1 MVARILLSS
10 SLIFS
15 MLLPT
20 FAQQPTPPP
29 VPGLTPPPQQ
39 KTSEAD
45 SQDVLKITTNLVQ
58 IDVSVTK
65 GEKVVTDL
73 QPEDFEISEDG
84 KLQSITNFSYVSN
97 LPEAAAPKP
106 AAVANSTNKVATP
119 IPPAKVNAGDQR
131 RVMALVVDDDGISW
145 ESMSRVKKQ
154 LQKLIDQLSPNDLIA
169 IIRTDGDVGALQ
181 QFTNDKRVLQNALN
195 SLHWNP
201 CSRVGMEVFR
211 PNGQIGPALS
221 LCSSFGRDRST
232 KATLTSLDFIL
243 KGMGLLP
250 GRKSLVLFSDEIPL
264 EEKDQSLDGKII
276 STMPSLA
283 DLNTLPEAATG
294 SLPGSGL
301 KHATQFQR
309 VIETAIR
316 SAVVVYAVDTRGLQF
331 TGLTAEDR
339 PSTLRGQTSALLRTQ
354 KDREHQLFRGRE
366 GSDLIARRTGGFLIK
381 NSNGFDLP
389 RIMDDQQGYYLIG
402 FRPTEETFDRKFHHL
417 KVGVK
422 RNGLTVRSR
431 DGFFGLT
438 SQEMRPPLLSAP
450 DEMKKALGSPFG
462 AKDVSMRLTTFFI
475 DEDKGPLL
483 RSFLYFDPHDLT
495 FTDGPDGVRAAS
507 IEVKAMLFGDNGTI
521 VEEANQRGSIGITP
535 NMYERSSRE
544 GVIYSFDL
552 PAKVGG
558 IQFRVAVRDVASGRI
573 GSAGQFVDIPNLQGG
588 LLAMSGIV
596 MRAATTDAAKNPFA
610 DDVRTG
616 PAVRHFRQEST
627 IDFGYVIYNANPKS
641 ELAAQARLYHDGKLI
656 LDPYPLT
663 IGRPS
668 TNDSRRVTSRGK
680 LQLGSNLVPGD
691 YVFQIIVTDLADK
704 QKPRV
709 ASQWIDFEIVK

>member
-1 MVARILLSS
+1 
-10 SLIFS
+10 
-15 MLLPT
+15 
-20 FAQQPTPPP
+20 
-29 VPGLTPPPQQ
+29 
-39 KTSEAD
+39 
-45 SQDVLKITTNLVQ
+45 
-58 IDVSVTK
+58 
-65 GEKVVTDL
+65 
-73 QPEDFEISEDG
+73 
-84 KLQSITNFSYVSN
+84 
-97 LPEAAAPKP
+97 
-106 AAVANSTNKVATP
+106 
-119 IPPAKVNAGDQR
+119 
-131 RVMALVVDDDGISW
+131 
-145 ESMSRVKKQ
+145 
-154 LQKLIDQLSPNDLIA
+154 
-169 IIRTDGDVGALQ
+169 
-181 QFTNDKRVLQNALN
+181 
-195 SLHWNP
+195 
-201 CSRVGMEVFR
+201 
-211 PNGQIGPALS
+211 
-221 LCSSFGRDRST
+221 
-232 KATLTSLDFIL
+232 
-243 KGMGLLP
+243 
-250 GRKSLVLFSDEIPL
+250 
-264 EEKDQSLDGKII
+264 
-276 STMPSLA
+276 
-283 DLNTLPEAATG
+283 
-294 SLPGSGL
+294 
-301 KHATQFQR
+301 
-309 VIETAIR
+309 
-316 SAVVVYAVDTRGLQF
+316 VVYAVDTRGLQY

-339 PSTLRGQTSALLRTQ
+339 PTTLRGQTSALLQTQ
-354 KDREHQLFRGRE
+354 KDREHQLLRGRE

-417 KVGVK
+417 KVALK

-438 SQEMRPPLLSAP
+438 AQETRPPLLSDA

-521 VEEANQRGSIGITP
+521 VQEANQRGSIGITP
-535 NMYERSSRE
+535 NMYDRSSRE

-573 GSAGQFVDIPNLQGG
+573 GSAGQFVDIPNLKGG
-588 LLAMSGIV
+588 VLAMSGIV

-627 IDFGYVIYNANPKS
+627 IDFGYVVYNANPKS

-656 LDPYPLT
+656 LGPYPLT
-663 IGRPS
+663 ISRPS
-668 TNDSRRVTSRGK
+668 PNDARRLTSRGN

-691 YVFQIIVTDLADK
+691 YVFQIVVTDLADK